1 MARGVVKKKLAN
13 ARVPPPKRK
22 PRLKLRRRLLRPI
35 RALIVSAIDDRYEVS
50 RPGRLNGDND
60 IFDQAEAF
68 LDGREED

>member
-22 PRLKLRRRLLRPI
+22 PRLPLRRRLQRPI
-35 RALIVSAIDDRYEVS
+35 RALIVYAIDDRYEVS